1 MIAATARIIAADGP
15 AAATVGAVGQ
25 ALGAS
30 SGSIY
35 HRFKTRNEL
44 LGRVWLSTAAE
55 FQSRFVKA
63 LGASDPRQSAIDA
76 ALMVPRWVREDPV
89 GASILLT
96 HRREDF
102 LSSDWPAAMTA
113 DAQMLATQL
122 NTALQDI
129 THRLFGRSSAPRV
142 RAVTFALV
150 DMPYAAVRH
159 YIARKETPPSDVDTL
174 LRAACEAAL
183 DSAGAPG
190 PGFDAARKA

>member
-55 FQSRFVKA
+55 FQSRFVEA
-63 LGASDPRQSAIDA
+63 LDASDPRQAALDA
-76 ALMVPRWVREDPV
+76 ALMVPRWVREDPA

-102 LSSDWPAAMTA
+102 LCSDWPAAMTA
-113 DAQMLATQL
+113 GAQQLASQL

-129 THRLFGRSSAPRV
+129 TRRLFGRGSAPRV

-150 DMPYAAVRH
+150 DMPYAAVRRYVAH
-159 YIARKETPPSDVDTL
+159 KETPPSDVDSL

-183 DSAGAPG
+183 D
-190 PGFDAARKA
+190 AARAHGVDLN